1 MTNSNEFADKVEKKL
16 NNAERELQK
25 SKEHENFL
33 LNLIEN
39 SSQPFNVMCPDGK
52 LGLVNKAFEELTY
65 YTIDELKSIDW
76 IETLTPP

>member
-39 SSQPFNVMCPDGK
+39 SSQPFNVMYPDGH
-52 LGLVNKAFEELTY
+52 LILVNKAFEELTY
-65 YTIDELKSIDW
+65 YTRDELKSTD
-76 IETLTPP
+76 